1 MNMICRFLKG
11 CAHAFS
17 SLLVFFDKVVLSL
30 LLKIL
35 KVCTWTLALL
45 SIILLS
51 LMLFSDWLFPSL
63 FGSYS
68 LGNNIYLSGQA
79 SMSVVYPSTY
89 DMHGRT
95 AKGGMLLIPDIR
107 LYADSVFSSEHVRDA
122 NFDDNW
128 IIVKTTGNTITHKRY
143 YIIDKNFDPETLE
156 FDEVIDNHIVG
167 YSDSLEFASACRS
180 KGITLKWANMIDKD
194 TKFLLWSP

>member
-1 MNMICRFLKG
+1 MKFLSK
-11 CAHAFS
+11 
-17 SLLVFFDKVVLSL
+17 LLKTSIWIVTGFFVFFDKIVFRLFL
-30 LLKIL
+30 RIL
-35 KVCTWTLALL
+35 KFFTWALAALL
-45 SIILLS
+45 IVLVFLL
-51 LMLFSDWLFPSL
+51 LFSDWLSPSL

-180 KGITLKWANMIDKD
+180 KGITLKWVNMIDKD